1 MGWSEMQMTVGVCSL
16 QCVKVG
22 GEGVIKGEQPN
33 GAGAHSVAGAWLSQS
48 FLMPATLCRRV
59 EATAEKRSTDGYDP
73 VYQEL

>member
-1 MGWSEMQMTVGVCSL
+1 MGWSEMQMTVWCVVCS
-16 QCVKVG
+16 VSKWA
-22 GEGVIKGEQPN
+22 ERGVIKGEQPN

-59 EATAEKRSTDGYDP
+59 ETTAEKRSTDGYDP